1 MSTAAIVI
9 LGLLGSVGLIAGLY
23 YVICKV
29 NGTWD
34 KKPGSRHDKYDQF

>member
-1 MSTAAIVI
+1 MSTAAIII
-9 LGLLGSVGLIAGLY
+9 LGIIASIGGIVGTY

-34 KKPGSRHDKYDQF
+34 KDPGSRHDKYDQF

>member
-1 MSTAAIVI
+1 MSGVAIAI
-9 LGLLGSVGLIAGLY
+9 LGLLGSVGLIVGLY

-34 KKPGSRHDKYDQF
+34 KDPDSRHDKYDQF

>member
-9 LGLLGSVGLIAGLY
+9 LGIIASIGGIAGTY
-23 YVICKV
+23 YGICKV

-34 KKPGSRHDKYDQF
+34 KKQNSRHDKYDQF